1 MIHLP
6 QLISDLALILI
17 AAAFTTL
24 LFKKIKQPLVL
35 GYIIAGLLVGPH
47 FKFLPTVADEKNIS
61 IWAEIG
67 VIFLLFSLGLEF
79 SFKKLAK
86 VGGAA
91 SITGITEAVL
101 MFGIGYGCGVL
112 MNWTSMDSIFLGGV
126 LSISSTTI
134 IIRAFEE
141 LKVKHKKFASLVF
154 GVLIVEDLV
163 AILIMVLLTTVSV
176 SSQFSG
182 GEMLFSILKFAF
194 FLVLWFLGGIFLV
207 PSFLKKAKN
216 LINEETL
223 LIISIGLCLLMVVI
237 AVAAGFSPAL
247 GAFIMGSIL
256 AETTAAEKIE
266 HLTESVKTLFGAVFF
281 VSVGMMINPQIII
294 DYALPIFIITIVT
307 IVGKFLSTTLGA
319 LISGQPFKV
328 SIQSGLS
335 VAQIG
340 EFSFIIASL
349 GLTLNAT
356 SSHLYPIAVAVSA
369 ITTFTTPYLI
379 KSSDGIANF
388 LEKHLP
394 QKWIKAIGSY
404 SKSTAGISTN
414 KDWQV
419 LFKAYLTNIIINGV
433 ILISIL
439 FLSNRFIQPFILNQL
454 GSTITSSTIGI
465 ISTFII
471 MSPFI
476 WGLSLKRVERTAY
489 SHLWLNSK
497 YGRSPLIILE
507 IARISLGVGFIYVML
522 NTFIEAQISILV
534 VLIVTTIV
542 FFIFT
547 RKLQQ
552 FYSKIESRF
561 VGNLNDREK
570 NEGAKNE
577 LAPWDSHLTELTIS
591 PESTLIG
598 KTLKDLEIR
607 ESFGVNIAQIHR
619 GRIEIVNPGP
629 ASMLM
634 PHDKLL
640 LIGTDDQLEK
650 FNAYFDNSILDTT
663 AMSDTTE
670 EVTLVKVR
678 ISSDSILAN
687 TTIRNS
693 GIREKHQGLIVGIER
708 NENRILNPESD
719 FQILAGDLL
728 WIVGRAKKIDL
739 IQKR

>member
-394 QKWIKAIGSY
+394 QKWIKAIESY

-497 YGRSPLIILE
+497 YGRSPLITLE

-552 FYSKIESRF
+552 FYNKIESRF

-577 LAPWDSHLTELTIS
+577 LAPWDSHLTELTIR

-598 KTLKDLEIR
+598 KTLKDLGIR

-693 GIREKHQGLIVGIER
+693 RIREKHQGLIVGIER